1 VIRFFMYLVERGFF
15 LRVNLIF
22 LVKGHTKNMCDRA
35 FNLLKLEYHNKNIYS
50 TEELMN
56 VLNIHP
62 QVTAIK
68 VDESD
73 FHDWDS
79 VFDELYLR
87 PSGFTEKPHNFS
99 FSHVAPCSVSYS
111 MYDGQVVTTK
121 NLRKVA
127 PDRDEILKLTPDLL
141 TAPGMKDIKRMELW
155 AKWRPL
161 VPVASRKDF
170 WYLIDPGL
178 EMRQKVLRERGE
190 RLAMR
195 QNALTSAVPGAPT

>member
-1 VIRFFMYLVERGFF
+1 MS
-15 LRVNLIF
+15 NNSDTADAPS
-22 LVKGHTKNMCDRA
+22 TKMTPGDNP
-35 FNLLKLEYHNKNIYS
+35 L
-50 TEELMN
+50 
-56 VLNIHP
+56 
-62 QVTAIK
+62 
-68 VDESD
+68 
-73 FHDWDS
+73 
-79 VFDELYLR
+79 
-87 PSGFTEKPHNFS
+87 
-99 FSHVAPCSVSYS
+99 
-111 MYDGQVVTTK
+111 